1 MFPHRVK
8 LLNQLNRVLL
18 RLLLCIPEY
27 LLAERDRIH
36 LLPVP
41 VLHLAL
47 KLRRVLLDVRV
58 VRLQRL
64 QELGQVAQCAAF
76 FVVFNDSR
84 DHAHCAVDLRVFQG
98 GVRTSF

>member
-1 MFPHRVK
+1 
-8 LLNQLNRVLL
+8 
-18 RLLLCIPEY
+18 
-27 LLAERDRIH
+27 
-36 LLPVP
+36 
-41 VLHLAL
+41 
-47 KLRRVLLDVRV
+47 

>member
-18 RLLLCIPEY
+18 GLLLRIPEH

-41 VLHLAL
+41 VLHLPL

-58 VRLQRL
+58 VWLQRL
-64 QELGQVAQCAAF
+64 QELRQVAQRAALL
-76 FVVFNDSR
+76 VVFNDAR
-84 DHAHCAVDLRVFQG
+84 NHADCAVDLRVF
-98 GVRTSF
+98 